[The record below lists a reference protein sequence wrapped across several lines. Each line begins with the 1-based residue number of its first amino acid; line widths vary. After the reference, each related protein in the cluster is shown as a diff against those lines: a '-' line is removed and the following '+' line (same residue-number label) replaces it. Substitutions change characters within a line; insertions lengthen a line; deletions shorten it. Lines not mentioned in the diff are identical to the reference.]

1 MLKFS
6 PAKTLILYSGSY
18 ILHTTNGVQ
27 HLLHV
32 AQGEVQLTCTLEYKC
47 NRYVTIINLKAA
59 LTFITVL
66 ACPLTCQNNGKLN
79 AGTCTCD
86 CAWLQ

>member
-1 MLKFS
+1 MQMALIELTVKVSIIYMCNLYLTMIILKS
-6 PAKTLILYSGSY
+6 T
-18 ILHTTNGVQ
+18 
-27 HLLHV
+27 
-32 AQGEVQLTCTLEYKC
+32 
-47 NRYVTIINLKAA
+47 

-86 CAWLQ
+86 CADGYSGVGLPGDVSVQCS